1 MPKAMS
7 IITRS
12 SLFVSIILFLLRLLN
27 QTITLAQSNSY
38 HHFCDNNTKLASA
51 DNSLYQSNLKDL
63 LLEFLSNAIIEGQ
76 GFWNTTRT
84 TVYGSYLCRDDFGP
98 IFCHYCVYNAR
109 KEILW
114 LCPNKTTSAI
124 IWHEDCMLRYSN
136 EDFFGI
142 VRATPF
148 WYVYSVNPTADSRKV
163 KNVDDF
169 TELLVANATMD
180 GSRTLYAANEFSVND
195 EEKWYGLVQCSRDI
209 NSSSCRNCLESLL
222 NTRPEPKDRLGMML
236 LAPNCLVIRDSY
248 PFFNHNSSSV
258 TTVVSPVP
266 DPAPSPAAPSP
277 PVVSPVPYPAPSP
290 GAPSPLASPGLMPNP
305 GRKKGA
311 ERSMIMIFISVAVT
325 LVAALSA
332 CCYCLRRRNRN
343 DGQQITTDLVLHNH
357 HEFED
362 SLKADL
368 PMMPLSII
376 KQCTNDFSD
385 EFKLGRGG
393 FGSVYKTWRLWNE
406 GRALVVMDQILETS
420 GTPNEV
426 VKCIN
431 IGLLCVQEDAADR
444 PSMPNIAL
452 MLSSDMVNLPN
463 PKKPAFSV
471 GREVVQQ
478 EQLVETFRHC
488 STNEV
493 TISDFGPR

>member
-1 MPKAMS
+1 MAKAMS

-12 SLFVSIILFLLRLLN
+12 SLFVSTILFLLRLLN
-27 QTITLAQSNSY
+27 QTITLAQSDSY
-38 HHFCDNNTKLASA
+38 HHFCDNNTKLSA

-63 LLEFLSNAIIEGQ
+63 LLKLLFNAIIDGQ
-76 GFWNTTRT
+76 GFWNTNVGNT
-84 TVYGSYLCRDDFGP
+84 TGTIVYGSYLCRDDFDP

-109 KEILW
+109 KEILRV
-114 LCPNKTTSAI
+114 CPNKTTSAI

-136 EDFFGI
+136 EIFYGI
-142 VRATPF
+142 VRVTPF
-148 WYVYSVNPTADSRKV
+148 WYVYSVNRTVDSRKV

-180 GSRTLYAANEFSVND
+180 ESTTLYAANEFSVTD
-195 EEKWYGLVQCSRDI
+195 KEKWYGLVQCSGDI

-248 PFFNHNSSSV
+248 RFFNHNSSSV
-258 TTVVSPVP
+258 T
-266 DPAPSPAAPSP
+266 

-290 GAPSPLASPGLMPNP
+290 GAPSPLASPGPMPNP

-311 ERSMIMIFISVAVT
+311 ERSMIMIIITVAVI
-325 LVAALSA
+325 LVVALSA
-332 CCYCLRRRNRN
+332 CCYCLRRRNGN
-343 DGQQITTDLVLHNH
+343 DGQQTTTDLVLHNH

-385 EFKLGRGG
+385 ESKLGRGG
-393 FGSVYKTWRLWNE
+393 FGSVYKTWRLWND
-406 GRALVVMDQILETS
+406 GRALEVMDQLLETS
-420 GTPNEV
+420 CTPNEV

-478 EQLVETFRHC
+478 DQLVETFRHC
-488 STNEV
+488 SANEV

>member
-12 SLFVSIILFLLRLLN
+12 SFFVTIILFFLLCLLN
-27 QTITLAQSNSY
+27 QNITLAQSNSY
-38 HHFCDNNTKLASA
+38 YHFCDNTTKLASA
-51 DNSLYQSNLKDL
+51 DNSLYQSNLNDL
-63 LLEFLSNAIIEGQ
+63 LLQLLSNAIIEGL
-76 GFWNTTRT
+76 GVSYISVGSITGA
-84 TVYGSYLCRDDFGP
+84 VYSGYLCRDDFGP

-109 KEILW
+109 KKILR
-114 LCPNKTTSAI
+114 LCPNTTTSAI
-124 IWHEDCMLRYSN
+124 IWHEDCILRYSN
-136 EDFFGI
+136 EIFYGI

-148 WYVYSVNPTADSRKV
+148 WYVYSVNPTVDSRKV

-180 GSRTLYAANEFSVND
+180 NRSRTLYAADEFSVND
-195 EEKWYGLVQCSRDI
+195 EEKWYGLVQCSGDI
-209 NSSSCRNCLESLL
+209 NSSSCSNCLESLL

-236 LAPNCLVIRDSY
+236 LAPNCLIIRDSY

-258 TTVVSPVP
+258 T
-266 DPAPSPAAPSP
+266 

-290 GAPSPLASPGLMPNP
+290 VAPSPLASPGPMPNP

-311 ERSMIMIFISVAVT
+311 KRSMIMIIITVAVT

-332 CCYCLRRRNRN
+332 CCYCLRRRNGN
-343 DGQQITTDLVLHNH
+343 
-357 HEFED
+357 D

-368 PMMPLSII
+368 PTMPLSII
-376 KQCTNDFSD
+376 KQCTKDLSG
-385 EFKLGRGG
+385 ESKLGRGR

-420 GTPNEV
+420 CTPNEV

-452 MLSSDMVNLPN
+452 MLSIDKVNLPN

-471 GREVVQQ
+471 HREVVQQ

-488 STNEV
+488 SANEV
-493 TISDFGPR
+493 TISDLGPR